1 MTGPAWAAT
10 RKSRVVRA
18 GVVESLALG
27 WRAGRGRLLLMVL
40 LTLVGAVLPVTAAWF
55 MKETIDRLVRP
66 DADPGTVLPTILG
79 FVTAGLLIAVL
90 GRAIQYLRAES
101 NRAIALLAQDRL
113 FAALERF
120 TGIARFEDPSY
131 QDTLRLAQQASGY
144 ASGQVLGGLL
154 GTVTALISLVGFLGS
169 LLVISPMLSAVVVLA
184 IAPSLLIQ
192 LRLSRTYARMAWE
205 ISPAQRREFFYGSLL
220 STEQAAKEIR
230 LFGTGPL
237 LRDRMRTERGIANL
251 AHRRLDRQE
260 LLTHGGLALLSA
272 AITGGGLIW
281 AALQAASGQL
291 SVGSISMLI
300 AAIAGVLSAT
310 DDATSSIAQGHQQLL
325 LFDHYLRVTRA
336 EPDLPVRGTGRR
348 LPALKTGI
356 ELQNV
361 WFRYAPDHP
370 WALRGVNLII
380 PRGRAVALVGANGAG
395 KSTLVKLLCRFYDP
409 DRGAITWDGTDIR
422 DIPPSELR
430 ERMSVVFQDFMR
442 YDLTAAENIG
452 LGDVT
457 AINDPERLAEA
468 ARKAG
473 VHETLAT
480 LPNGYRTQ
488 LSRVFRAGSEDADPG
503 TGVDL
508 SGGQWQRV
516 ALARALLR
524 DRRDLLILDEPSSG
538 LDPAAEYEV
547 SARLREHRAGRTSV
561 LISHRLGTIRDADV
575 IVTLVDGRVAEQ
587 GSHDELMRRDGHYAE
602 LFRLQGRGYQTVDEP
617 LPVHQRGE
625 DVAWPTS

>member
-1 MTGPAWAAT
+1 M
-10 RKSRVVRA
+10 
-18 GVVESLALG
+18 
-27 WRAGRGRLLLMVL
+27 
-40 LTLVGAVLPVTAAWF
+40 
-55 MKETIDRLVRP
+55 
-66 DADPGTVLPTILG
+66 
-79 FVTAGLLIAVL
+79 
-90 GRAIQYLRAES
+90 
-101 NRAIALLAQDRL
+101 
-113 FAALERF
+113 
-120 TGIARFEDPSY
+120 
-131 QDTLRLAQQASGY
+131 
-144 ASGQVLGGLL
+144 
-154 GTVTALISLVGFLGS
+154 TALISLVGFLGS
-169 LLVISPMLSAVVVLA
+169 LLVISPLLSAVVVLA
-184 IAPSLLIQ
+184 IAPSLLVQ
-192 LRLSRTYARMAWE
+192 LRLARTHARMTWE
-205 ISPAQRREFFYGSLL
+205 ISPVQRREVFYGSLL
-220 STEQAAKEIR
+220 STVEAAKEIR
-230 LFGTGPL
+230 LFGAGPL
-237 LRDRMRTERGIANL
+237 LRDRMRTERSTANL

-260 LLTHGGLALLSA
+260 LVTHGGLALLSA

-300 AAIAGVLSAT
+300 AAIAGILSAT
-310 DDATSSIAQGHQQLL
+310 DVATSSIAQAHQQLL

-356 ELQNV
+356 ELRNV

-370 WALRGVNLII
+370 WALRGVDLVI
-380 PRGRAVALVGANGAG
+380 PRGRTVALVGANGAG

-430 ERMSVVFQDFMR
+430 ERMSVVFQDFMH

-457 AINDPERLAEA
+457 AMNDPDRLEEA

-473 VHETLAT
+473 VHETLAA

-488 LSRVFRAGSEDADPG
+488 LSRVFHGGLEEPDPS
-503 TGVDL
+503 TGVEL

-516 ALARALLR
+516 ALARAMLR

-547 SARLREHRAGRTSV
+547 SARLREHRAGRTSL
-561 LISHRLGTIRDADV
+561 LISHRLGTIRDADM
-575 IVTLVDGRVAEQ
+575 IVTLVDGRIAEQ

-602 LFRLQGRGYQTVDEP
+602 LFRLQGRGYQLVDDSW
-617 LPVHQRGE
+617 PVDPRGE
-625 DVAWPTS
+625 GVAWRTS